1 MATLTVEQVEQISA
15 KLKELP
21 AVENKK
27 RPVSKQEAIKLLAKD
42 IKAMQARG
50 YTLEQVSEQ
59 LKQLG
64 VSLATPT
71 LRSYLKEPEA
81 ERQHARKAA
90 KRVVQPL
97 SKISNN
103 LLSQRHR
110 CMKRVN
116 AWQQVREQKQRAK

>member
-27 RPVSKQEAIKLLAKD
+27 RPVSKQEAIKLLARD

-50 YTLEQVSEQ
+50 YTLEQVSEL

-71 LRSYLKEPEA
+71 LRSYLRRSGGGTSPKKKPTSPEGETKE
-81 ERQHARKAA
+81 
-90 KRVVQPL
+90 
-97 SKISNN
+97 
-103 LLSQRHR
+103 
-110 CMKRVN
+110 
-116 AWQQVREQKQRAK
+116 

>member
-71 LRSYLKEPEA
+71 LGNTQ
-81 ERQHARKAA
+81 ERQR
-90 KRVVQPL
+90 
-97 SKISNN
+97 SG
-103 LLSQRHR
+103 
-110 CMKRVN
+110 
-116 AWQQVREQKQRAK
+116 

>member
-15 KLKELP
+15 KMKELP

-27 RPVSKQEAIKLLAKD
+27 RQVSKQEAIKLLAKD

-50 YTLEQVSEQ
+50 YTLEQVSEL

-71 LRSYLKEPEA
+71 LRSYLRRSGGGTSPKKKPTSPEGETKE
-81 ERQHARKAA
+81 
-90 KRVVQPL
+90 
-97 SKISNN
+97 
-103 LLSQRHR
+103 
-110 CMKRVN
+110 
-116 AWQQVREQKQRAK
+116 

>member
-1 MATLTVEQVEQISA
+1 MATLTLEQVEQISA

-27 RPVSKQEAIKLLAKD
+27 RPVSKQEAIKLLARD

-50 YTLEQVSEQ
+50 YTLEQVSEL

-71 LRSYLKEPEA
+71 LRSYLRRSGGGTSPKKKPTTPEGETKE
-81 ERQHARKAA
+81 
-90 KRVVQPL
+90 
-97 SKISNN
+97 
-103 LLSQRHR
+103 
-110 CMKRVN
+110 
-116 AWQQVREQKQRAK
+116 

>member
-1 MATLTVEQVEQISA
+1 MATLTLEQVEQISVKMKA
-15 KLKELP
+15 LP

-50 YTLEQVSEQ
+50 YTLEQVSEL

-71 LRSYLKEPEA
+71 LRSYLRRSGGGTSPKKKPTSPEGETKE
-81 ERQHARKAA
+81 
-90 KRVVQPL
+90 
-97 SKISNN
+97 
-103 LLSQRHR
+103 
-110 CMKRVN
+110 
-116 AWQQVREQKQRAK
+116 

>member
-1 MATLTVEQVEQISA
+1 MATLTVEHVEQISA

-71 LRSYLKEPEA
+71 LRSYLKRAGSGTATRKKGSEA
-81 ERQHARKAA
+81 GNTTATEDQQQPA
-90 KRVVQPL
+90 KPT
-97 SKISNN
+97 
-103 LLSQRHR
+103 
-110 CMKRVN
+110 
-116 AWQQVREQKQRAK
+116 A

>member
-1 MATLTVEQVEQISA
+1 MATLTVEHVEQISA

-27 RPVSKQEAIKLLAKD
+27 RPVSKQEAIKL
-42 IKAMQARG
+42 KAMQARG

-71 LRSYLKEPEA
+71 LRSYLKRAGSGTATRKKGREA
-81 ERQHARKAA
+81 GSATAIEDQQ
-90 KRVVQPL
+90 QPAQP
-97 SKISNN
+97 S
-103 LLSQRHR
+103 
-110 CMKRVN
+110 
-116 AWQQVREQKQRAK
+116 A

>member
-1 MATLTVEQVEQISA
+1 MATLTVETVEQISA

-27 RPVSKQEAIKLLAKD
+27 RPVSKQEAIKLLARD

-50 YTLEQVSEQ
+50 YTLEQVSDL

-71 LRSYLKEPEA
+71 LRSYLRRSGGGTSPKKKPTSPEGETKE
-81 ERQHARKAA
+81 
-90 KRVVQPL
+90 
-97 SKISNN
+97 
-103 LLSQRHR
+103 
-110 CMKRVN
+110 
-116 AWQQVREQKQRAK
+116 

>member
-1 MATLTVEQVEQISA
+1 MATLTFETVEQISA

-27 RPVSKQEAIKLLAKD
+27 RSVSKQEAIKLLAKD

-71 LRSYLKEPEA
+71 LRSYLK
-81 ERQHARKAA
+81 RSGGGKAP
-90 KRVVQPL
+90 K
-97 SKISNN
+97 
-103 LLSQRHR
+103 
-110 CMKRVN
+110 
-116 AWQQVREQKQRAK
+116 KQSTASESETKE

>member
-64 VSLATPT
+64 VSTGNTNSAQLSETFRRRNVA
-71 LRSYLKEPEA
+71 KEEVYFTG
-81 ERQHARKAA
+81 R
-90 KRVVQPL
+90 
-97 SKISNN
+97 
-103 LLSQRHR
+103 
-110 CMKRVN
+110 
-116 AWQQVREQKQRAK
+116 

>member
-15 KLKELP
+15 KMKELP

-27 RPVSKQEAIKLLAKD
+27 RQVSKQEAIKLLAKD

-50 YTLEQVSEQ
+50 YTLEQVSEL

-71 LRSYLKEPEA
+71 LRSYLRRSGGGTSPKKKPTTPEGETKE
-81 ERQHARKAA
+81 
-90 KRVVQPL
+90 
-97 SKISNN
+97 
-103 LLSQRHR
+103 
-110 CMKRVN
+110 
-116 AWQQVREQKQRAK
+116 

>member
-27 RPVSKQEAIKLLAKD
+27 RQVSKQEAIKLLAKD

-50 YTLEQVSEQ
+50 YTLEQVSEL

-71 LRSYLKEPEA
+71 LRSYLRRSGGGTSPKKKPTTPEGETKE
-81 ERQHARKAA
+81 
-90 KRVVQPL
+90 
-97 SKISNN
+97 
-103 LLSQRHR
+103 
-110 CMKRVN
+110 
-116 AWQQVREQKQRAK
+116 

>member
-1 MATLTVEQVEQISA
+1 MATLTLEQVEQISA

-27 RPVSKQEAIKLLAKD
+27 RPVSKQEAIKLLARD

-50 YTLEQVSEQ
+50 YTLEQVSDL

-71 LRSYLKEPEA
+71 LRSYLRRSGGGTSPKKKPTTPEGETKE
-81 ERQHARKAA
+81 
-90 KRVVQPL
+90 
-97 SKISNN
+97 
-103 LLSQRHR
+103 
-110 CMKRVN
+110 
-116 AWQQVREQKQRAK
+116 

>member
-1 MATLTVEQVEQISA
+1 MATLTVEHVEQISA

-27 RPVSKQEAIKLLAKD
+27 RQVSKQEAIKLLARD

-50 YTLEQVSEQ
+50 YTLEQVSDL

-71 LRSYLKEPEA
+71 LRSYLRRSGGGTSPKKKPTSPEG
-81 ERQHARKAA
+81 ET
-90 KRVVQPL
+90 
-97 SKISNN
+97 
-103 LLSQRHR
+103 
-110 CMKRVN
+110 
-116 AWQQVREQKQRAK
+116 

>member
-21 AVENKK
+21 AVENKN
-27 RPVSKQEAIKLLAKD
+27 RPVSKQEAIKLLARD

-50 YTLEQVSEQ
+50 YTLEQVSEL

-71 LRSYLKEPEA
+71 LRSYLRRSGGGTSPKKKPTSPEGETKE
-81 ERQHARKAA
+81 
-90 KRVVQPL
+90 
-97 SKISNN
+97 
-103 LLSQRHR
+103 
-110 CMKRVN
+110 
-116 AWQQVREQKQRAK
+116 

>member
-1 MATLTVEQVEQISA
+1 MATLTLEQVEQISA

-27 RPVSKQEAIKLLAKD
+27 RPVSKQEAIKLLARD

-50 YTLEQVSEQ
+50 YTLEQVSDL

-71 LRSYLKEPEA
+71 LRSYLRRSGGGTSPKKKPTSPEGETKE
-81 ERQHARKAA
+81 
-90 KRVVQPL
+90 
-97 SKISNN
+97 
-103 LLSQRHR
+103 
-110 CMKRVN
+110 
-116 AWQQVREQKQRAK
+116 

>member
-1 MATLTVEQVEQISA
+1 MATLTLEQVEQISVKMKA
-15 KLKELP
+15 LP

-71 LRSYLKEPEA
+71 LRSYLKRAGSGTATRKKGSEA
-81 ERQHARKAA
+81 GNATATEDQQQPA
-90 KRVVQPL
+90 KPT
-97 SKISNN
+97 
-103 LLSQRHR
+103 
-110 CMKRVN
+110 
-116 AWQQVREQKQRAK
+116 A

>member
-71 LRSYLKEPEA
+71 LRSYLKRAGGGTATRKKGSEA
-81 ERQHARKAA
+81 GSATAIEDQQ
-90 KRVVQPL
+90 QPA
-97 SKISNN
+97 
-103 LLSQRHR
+103 QPT
-110 CMKRVN
+110 
-116 AWQQVREQKQRAK
+116 A